1 MLDADTLA
9 EIWSTLTRHKLRTL
23 LTAFSVAW
31 GVFML
36 IVLLGA
42 GRGLENG
49 TTDGFKGDALNAVWI
64 NTGTTALPFAGQGPG
79 RKIKLDNND
88 YTGVLGLGP
97 GVEYADAELNLS
109 GNFTVR
115 YKDRKSSFQVRG
127 VVPDYRHIENTHVR
141 EGRALHDGDVA
152 ERRKVA
158 VIGPQ
163 VVEVLF
169 GKQPTVIGEYIQIR
183 GSNFRVVGT
192 YEDVFGNDDDQRHI
206 FVPLST
212 VQLLSG
218 STAELSG
225 MGITVANSD
234 LEVGKQLVKSM
245 QEMMAE
251 HHHYSKEDT
260 RAVRFF
266 NNLDFNSQISRMF
279 VWIRAFIWLV
289 GIGTLLAG
297 IVGVSNIML
306 ISVKERTQEIGIRKA
321 IGATPA
327 AIVRMV
333 VAESLLVTALAGYV
347 GLAAG
352 IGSLSLVNSFL
363 PPMKGMRDPSIN
375 FEVALGATVLIV
387 IAGTLAGL
395 FPARKAANTHPIT
408 ALRNE

>member
-1 MLDADTLA
+1 MFDADALA
-9 EIWSTLTRHKLRTL
+9 EVWSTLTRHKLRTL

-49 TTDGFKGDALNAVWI
+49 ATDGFRGDALNAVWI
-64 NTGTTALPFAGQGPG
+64 NTGTTSLPFAGQGPG
-79 RKIKLDNND
+79 RKVKLDNSD
-88 YTGVLGLGP
+88 YTALLGLQP
-97 GVEYADAELNLS
+97 DVEYVDAELNLA

-115 YKDRKSSFQVRG
+115 YASKRSSFLVRG
-127 VVPDYRHIENTHVR
+127 VVPEYRFLENTR
-141 EGRALHDGDVA
+141 LKEGRVLNDGDLK

-163 VVEVLF
+163 VVEILF
-169 GKQPTVIGEYIQIR
+169 GKQQVIGEYIQIR
-183 GSNFRVVGT
+183 GSNFRVVGI
-192 YEDVFGNDDDQRHI
+192 YEDVFGNEDDQRAI
-206 FVPLST
+206 FVPLTT
-212 VQLLSG
+212 VQLLNGAFS
-218 STAELSG
+218 ELSG
-225 MGITVANSD
+225 MGVTIANSD
-234 LEVGKQLVKSM
+234 LETGQALVKTM
-245 QEMMAE
+245 REMVAE
-251 HHHYSKEDT
+251 HHHYSKDDQ

-266 NNLDFNSQISRMF
+266 NNLEFYGKVSRMF
-279 VWIRAFIWLV
+279 VWIRAFTWLV

-327 AIVRMV
+327 AIVRMI
-333 VAESLLVTALAGYV
+333 VAESLLMTALAGYL

-352 IGSLSLVNSFL
+352 IGIISLVNSAL
-363 PPMKGMRDPSIN
+363 PPMKGMRDPSVN
-375 FEVALGATVLIV
+375 FEVALGATLLIV
-387 IAGTLAGL
+387 VAGTLAGF
-395 FPARKAANTHPIT
+395 FPARRAAATHPIT

>member
-1 MLDADTLA
+1 MLDSDTLA
-9 EIWSTLTRHKLRTL
+9 EIWSTVARHKLRTL

-36 IVLLGA
+36 IILLGA

-49 TTDGFKGDALNAVWI
+49 ATDGFRGDAINSVWI

-79 RKIKLDNND
+79 RKIKLDNAD
-88 YTGVLGLGP
+88 YATLLGLRP
-97 GVEYADAELNLS
+97 RVEYANAELHLS

-115 YKDRKSSFQVRG
+115 YGARRSTFVVRG
-127 VVPDYRHIENTHVR
+127 AVPEVRYLENMSLR
-141 EGRALHDGDVA
+141 QGRVLNDGDLF

-169 GKQPTVIGEYIQIR
+169 AKQPPVGEFIQIR
-183 GSNFRVVGT
+183 GSNFRVIGV
-192 YEDVFGNDDDQRHI
+192 YEDPFGNEDDQRSI
-206 FVPLST
+206 IVPLTT
-212 VQLLSG
+212 VQLLNG
-218 STAELSG
+218 SSSELSS
-225 MGITVANSD
+225 MGVTVANSD
-234 LEVGKQLVKSM
+234 LEAGQELVKTM
-245 QEMMAE
+245 RETFAE
-251 HHHYSKEDT
+251 HHHYSKDDV

-266 NNLDFNSQISRMF
+266 NNLEFYAKVSRMF

-327 AIVRMV
+327 SIVRMI
-333 VAESLLVTALAGYV
+333 VAESLLITAMAGYV

-352 IGSLSLVNSFL
+352 VGAISLVNHFL
-363 PPMKGMRDPSIN
+363 PPMKGMRDLSVD
-375 FEVALGATVLIV
+375 FEVALSATLVIV
-387 IAGTLAGL
+387 VAGTLAGL
-395 FPARKAANTHPIT
+395 FPARRAAMAHPIA
-408 ALRNE
+408 ALRKE